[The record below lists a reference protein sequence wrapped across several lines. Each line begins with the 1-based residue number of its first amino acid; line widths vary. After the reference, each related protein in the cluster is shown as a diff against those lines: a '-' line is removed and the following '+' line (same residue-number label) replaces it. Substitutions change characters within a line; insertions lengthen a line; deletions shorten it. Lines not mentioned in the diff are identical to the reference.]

1 MQMMVPL
8 IRYSGTVLIRTHV
21 FDAKQ
26 GVWNPDPLLKGTVL
40 GFLVGDDPNVELT
53 SGVVVNL
60 RDSLEDCLRP
70 QMISRTVKGVSSEAF
85 YIMATDRINLFDYLL
100 SGDRVDGGLV
110 QRQMWQA
117 VASLRT
123 PQYHWAGLMRHT
135 VGCPA
140 LPGEFW
146 VCPSDARSLVLAAR
160 RLYPETLPVDL
171 VELCDKVRDPQ
182 SGDWTGDVG
191 AAQKLNARLDG
202 VHLFGN
208 RYPNVTSTSCSR
220 VVLRVVKG
228 FSKAIGVNLGW
239 FVHQFQGDADG
250 DLAMVLAPPM
260 GGSWSKGPGLSFKE
274 ENLTPVRNSPLGVGG
289 KSLGFFDLAAPR
301 DSNLKSFQ
309 GQLVRGQYVGQLT
322 RANWI
327 LCSLAVQQAEVLGLS
342 PIDAYRQALD
352 LGAPMTEG
360 VMDAR
365 KDSAGADTITQVAD
379 ALLGVISGKVA
390 IGHVLHLV
398 GLHMMR
404 DEAHPEDVNHFS
416 VEQLGFLSKLLK
428 STLPE
433 GQTDG
438 KVKIDKL
445 VGSDPAIDSAFVRRA
460 HPEKVFEAGVGTAD
474 RLLQALYVSPK
485 MGGL

>member
-1 MQMMVPL
+1 MQKLVPL

-21 FDAKQ
+21 FESKK
-26 GVWNPDPLLKGTVL
+26 GIWKPDPLLQGTVL

-60 RDSLEDCLRP
+60 QGALEDCLRP
-70 QMISRTVKGVSSEAF
+70 QLISRTVKGVSSEAF
-85 YIMATDRINLFDYLL
+85 YVVATDRLNLFDYLL
-100 SGDRVDGGLV
+100 SGDRLESGLV
-110 QRQMWQA
+110 QRQMWAA
-117 VASLRT
+117 VASMRT

-160 RLYPETLPVDL
+160 RLYPASLPVDL
-171 VELCDKVRDPQ
+171 VELCDSVRDPQ
-182 SGDWTGDVG
+182 SGNWTGDVG
-191 AAQKLNARLDG
+191 GAQKLNARLDG

-208 RYPNVTSTSCSR
+208 RYPNVTSTSCSPIT
-220 VVLRVVKG
+220 LRVVKG
-228 FSKAIGVNLGW
+228 FSRAIGVNLGW

-250 DLAMVLAPPM
+250 DLAMVLAPPTS
-260 GGSWSKGPGLSFKE
+260 GCWVSSVDITRVKNPS
-274 ENLTPVRNSPLGVGG
+274 LGVGG

-301 DSNLKSFQ
+301 DANLKSFQ
-309 GQLVRGQYVGQLT
+309 GQLVRGQYVGMLT

-327 LCSLAVQQAEVLGLS
+327 LCSLAVQQAASLGMS
-342 PIDAYRQALD
+342 PMDAYRQALD

-390 IGHVLHLV
+390 IGNVLQLV

-416 VEQLGFLSKLLK
+416 TEQLGFLSKLLK

-433 GQTDG
+433 GQSDG
-438 KVKIDKL
+438 KVNIGEL
-445 VGSDPAIDSAFVRRA
+445 VGTDPAIDSAFVRRN

-474 RLLQALYVSPK
+474 RLLQSLYTSPK